1 MLQESLDSRKKLID
15 ELTSDDL
22 NREDFKSN
30 INEAVVMRDRLKEQV
45 KHLMRQIQMLK
56 IKTGEKY
63 EKDLKEMVKIY
74 DDKIEMLT
82 T

>member
-1 MLQESLDSRKKLID
+1 MLQESLASRKKLIE

-22 NREDFKSN
+22 SREDFKSN

-45 KHLMRQIQMLK
+45 KHLMREIEMLK

>member
-1 MLQESLDSRKKLID
+1 
-15 ELTSDDL
+15 
-22 NREDFKSN
+22 
-30 INEAVVMRDRLKEQV
+30 
-45 KHLMRQIQMLK
+45 MLK